1 MSFLVN
7 DSVLFTGD
15 TLKLQNGQVYTFHR
29 LFNIDTAT
37 PRESIEKLAGLQ
49 NVALLCTAHTGCTT
63 DYARAM
69 KYWRKKGTHSRF
81 W

>member
-1 MSFLVN
+1 MGHDDV
-7 DSVLFTGD
+7 
-15 TLKLQNGQVYTFHR
+15 HR
-29 LFNIDTAT
+29 LLNIYTAT
-37 PRESIEKLAGLQ
+37 QRESIEKLAGLH

-69 KYWRKKGTHSRF
+69 KYWRKKATHSRF